1 MGFWNWLRGVRQQEA
16 PSTRLSAEQAIQIA
30 RAAVEEVSTREL
42 LTMTRVD
49 DRDGTLIW
57 TVSQAVMGR
66 ATHVEV
72 DDASGQVLR
81 IYASGIR

>member
-1 MGFWNWLRGVRQQEA
+1 MGFWSWLRGGRQEES
-16 PSTRLSAEQAIQIA
+16 PSTRLSADQAIQIA
-30 RAAVEEVSTREL
+30 RAAVEDASTREL

-49 DRDGTLIW
+49 DRGGTLVW

-72 DDASGQVLR
+72 DDASGRVLQV
-81 IYASGIR
+81 YASGVR